1 MMFYKNKH
9 FENALKM
16 AKDLEE
22 KEQDIINS
30 VESMTKFLNKN
41 GMRYDRI
48 ENIIFKITEDSIE
61 RIETEIDEEYL
72 K

>member
-1 MMFYKNKH
+1 MRFNKNKLY
-9 FENALKM
+9 A
-16 AKDLEE
+16 
-22 KEQDIINS
+22 KEQNIVDS

-48 ENIIFKITEDSIE
+48 ESVIFKIIDDSIE
-61 RIETEIDEEYL
+61 RIEIKIDKEYL

>member
-1 MMFYKNKH
+1 MMFYKNKLY
-9 FENALKM
+9 A
-16 AKDLEE
+16 
-22 KEQDIINS
+22 KEQNIVDS

-48 ENIIFKITEDSIE
+48 ESVIFKIIDDSIE
-61 RIETEIDEEYL
+61 RIETKIDKEYL

>member
-1 MMFYKNKH
+1 MRFNKNKLY
-9 FENALKM
+9 A
-16 AKDLEE
+16 
-22 KEQDIINS
+22 KEQNIVDS

-48 ENIIFKITEDSIE
+48 ESVIFKIIGNSIE
-61 RIETEIDEEYL
+61 RIETKIDKEHL

>member
-1 MMFYKNKH
+1 MRFNKDKLY
-9 FENALKM
+9 A
-16 AKDLEE
+16 
-22 KEQDIINS
+22 KEQNIIDS
-30 VESMTKFLNKN
+30 VENMAKFLNKN

-61 RIETEIDEEYL
+61 RIETKIDKEYL

>member
-1 MMFYKNKH
+1 MRFNKNILY
-9 FENALKM
+9 A
-16 AKDLEE
+16 

-48 ENIIFKITEDSIE
+48 ENIIFKIIEDSIE
-61 RIETEIDEEYL
+61 RIETKIDREYL

>member
-1 MMFYKNKH
+1 MRFNKNKLY
-9 FENALKM
+9 A
-16 AKDLEE
+16 
-22 KEQDIINS
+22 KEQSIIDS

-61 RIETEIDEEYL
+61 RIETKIDREYL

>member
-1 MMFYKNKH
+1 MRFNK
-9 FENALKM
+9 EVLYA
-16 AKDLEE
+16 

-30 VESMTKFLNKN
+30 IESMTKFLNKN

-48 ENIIFKITEDSIE
+48 EDIIFKITENSIE
-61 RIETEIDEEYL
+61 RIETKIDREYL

>member
-1 MMFYKNKH
+1 MRFSKNK
-9 FENALKM
+9 LYS
-16 AKDLEE
+16 
-22 KEQDIINS
+22 KEQDIIDS

-61 RIETEIDEEYL
+61 RIETKIDKEYL

>member
-1 MMFYKNKH
+1 MRFNKNKLY
-9 FENALKM
+9 A
-16 AKDLEE
+16 
-22 KEQDIINS
+22 KEQNIVDS

-48 ENIIFKITEDSIE
+48 ESVIFKIIGNSIE
-61 RIETEIDEEYL
+61 RIETKIDKEYL

>member
-1 MMFYKNKH
+1 MRFNKNKLY
-9 FENALKM
+9 A
-16 AKDLEE
+16 
-22 KEQDIINS
+22 KEQNIVDS

-48 ENIIFKITEDSIE
+48 ESVIFKIIDDSIE
-61 RIETEIDEEYL
+61 RIETKIDKEYL